1 MLLNK
6 PEKSTLILE
15 KNKDNY
21 KEIILFVTCAN
32 PNSSSSGKVTIRE
45 NEKDLH
51 QLLYS
56 ALVGKSM

>member
-6 PEKSTLILE
+6 PEKCTLILE
-15 KNKDNY
+15 KNNY

-45 NEKDLH
+45 NEKDLY

-56 ALVGKSM
+56 ALAGKST

>member
-15 KNKDNY
+15 KNNY

-32 PNSSSSGKVTIRE
+32 PNNSSSSKVTIRE
-45 NEKDLH
+45 NEKDLY

-56 ALVGKSM
+56 ALAGKST